1 MPQHH
6 RHRRD
11 PQLELPFPE
20 PERKR
25 LHAVDANSLVA
36 LHSAVRLVLDVA
48 EGRVGPSAVA
58 LDGLHASLSVLA
70 AHDPG
75 GRLGHVVRRYRAQ
88 PATAA
93 RWAELVDELAFVLS
107 LRAQDGV
114 PQTTPTRG
122 GP

>member
-1 MPQHH
+1 MPP
-6 RHRRD
+6 RRRRPRD

-25 LHAVDANSLVA
+25 IHAVDANSLVS

-48 EGRVGPSAVA
+48 EGRVAPSAVA
-58 LDGLHASLSVLA
+58 LDGLHASLGVLA

-75 GRLGHVVRRYRAQ
+75 GRLGHVVRRYQAQ
-88 PATAA
+88 PATAS
-93 RWAELVDELAFVLS
+93 RWTELVDELAFVLRLS
-107 LRAQDGV
+107 AQDGV